1 MRQKDRS
8 WARIKDWEETG
19 IEGGWGGG
27 RTEARKWVRDKVKVG
42 QQSGEIDQNKGRR
55 DIGGERPMGKMS
67 RGKGWD

>member
-1 MRQKDRS
+1 M
-8 WARIKDWEETG
+8 
-19 IEGGWGGG
+19 GGWGGG
-27 RTEARKWVRDKVKVG
+27 RTEARKWGRDKVKVG